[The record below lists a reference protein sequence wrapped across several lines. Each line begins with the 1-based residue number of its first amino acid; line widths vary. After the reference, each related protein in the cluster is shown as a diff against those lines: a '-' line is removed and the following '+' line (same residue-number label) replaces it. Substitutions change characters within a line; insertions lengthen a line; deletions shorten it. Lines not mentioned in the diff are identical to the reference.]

1 MQHGPW
7 HLATI
12 KRGFEQWCEMHD
24 YESIDELRDTM
35 SLMHSPDP
43 HAFERGNYLRIL
55 QSRRRPAH

>member
-1 MQHGPW
+1 
-7 HLATI
+7 
-12 KRGFEQWCEMHD
+12 
-24 YESIDELRDTM
+24 M